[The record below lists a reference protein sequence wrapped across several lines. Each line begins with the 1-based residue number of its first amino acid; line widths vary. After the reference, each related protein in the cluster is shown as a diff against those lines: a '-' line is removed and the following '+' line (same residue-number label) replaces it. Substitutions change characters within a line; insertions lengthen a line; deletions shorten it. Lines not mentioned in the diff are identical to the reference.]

1 MISRIITYVSIII
14 ISIAITYLGIRF
26 VFGTYN
32 PFYVVASGSMI
43 PTLNISD
50 FVVINH
56 NIPFNSLKV
65 GDIIVFKSPSSLIPN
80 EQHETIV
87 HRIVQIYAWIGNEV
101 IRTKGDANDGSI
113 PNIDYPIKE
122 QNYVGKVVYV
132 IPKIGLI
139 TKVISPPTN
148 YYITIGV
155 IAITVLYYSR
165 IVGRKGEEGEKRK
178 V

>member
-1 MISRIITYVSIII
+1 MISRVISYISIII
-14 ISIAITYLGIRF
+14 IGIAITYLGIRF
-26 VFGTYN
+26 IFGTYN

-43 PTLNISD
+43 PALNISD
-50 FVVINH
+50 FVIINH
-56 NIPFNSLKV
+56 NIPFNNLRV
-65 GDIIVFKSPSSLIPN
+65 GDIIVFKSPGSLIPN

-87 HRIVQIYAWIGNEV
+87 HRIVQIYTGLGNEI

-113 PNIDYPIKE
+113 PYIDYPIRDK
-122 QNYVGKVVYV
+122 NYVGKVVYV
-132 IPKIGLI
+132 IPKLGLI

-165 IVGRKGEEGEKRK
+165 IAGRKDGNG
-178 V
+178 

>member
-1 MISRIITYVSIII
+1 
-14 ISIAITYLGIRF
+14 
-26 VFGTYN
+26 
-32 PFYVVASGSMI
+32 MI
-43 PTLNISD
+43 PALNISD

-56 NIPFNSLKV
+56 NILFKNLRV

-87 HRIVQIYAWIGNEV
+87 HRVVQIYTGTGNED
-101 IRTKGDANDGSI
+101 IRTKGDANEGSI
-113 PNIDYPIKE
+113 PYIDYPIRDK
-122 QNYVGKVVYV
+122 NYVGKVVYI
-132 IPKIGLI
+132 IPKLGLI

-165 IVGRKGEEGEKRK
+165 IAGRKGGDG
-178 V
+178 

>member
-1 MISRIITYVSIII
+1 LISKVFTYVAIVVIG
-14 ISIAITYLGIRF
+14 IAIMYLGLRI

-56 NIPFNSLKV
+56 NIAFNNLMI
-65 GDIIVFKSPSSLIPN
+65 GDIIVFKSAGSLIPD

-87 HRIVQIYAWIGNEV
+87 HRVVHISSGIDGARV
-101 IRTKGDANDGSI
+101 IKTKGDANPESI
-113 PNIDYPIKE
+113 PNIDYPIRE
-122 QNYVGKVVYV
+122 QNYMGKVVYV
-132 IPKIGLI
+132 IPKLGLV

-148 YYITIGV
+148 YIIIGGIIITLI
-155 IAITVLYYSR
+155 YYARVS
-165 IVGRKGEEGEKRK
+165 KKT
-178 V
+178 

>member
-1 MISRIITYVSIII
+1 MISRVISYVSIII
-14 ISIAITYLGIRF
+14 IGIAIIYLGIRF
-26 VFGTYN
+26 VFGTYY

-56 NIPFNSLKV
+56 NIPFSNLRV
-65 GDIIVFKSPSSLIPN
+65 GDIIVFKSPGSLIPN

-87 HRIVQIYAWIGNEV
+87 HRIVHIYTGVEGNKV

-113 PNIDYPIKE
+113 PNIDYPLGEK
-122 QNYVGKVVYV
+122 NYIGKVVYV
-132 IPKIGLI
+132 IPKLGLI
-139 TKVISPPTN
+139 TQVISPPTN

-165 IVGRKGEEGEKRK
+165 IERRKSGKQ
-178 V
+178 